1 MLLAMVFGFCG
12 WNVSAPDSIARA
24 TGLQPA
30 ACAAWMRGPSS
41 DTRPRSISSRYAF
54 QTLGRIVPPA
64 TGTTVCFGSRQPSC
78 SAISKP
84 WVLAPSV

>member
-1 MLLAMVFGFCG
+1 MLEAE
-12 WNVSAPDSIARA
+12 
-24 TGLQPA
+24 
-30 ACAAWMRGPSS
+30 SS
-41 DTRPRSISSRYAF
+41 TRPRRTSSRYAF

-64 TGTTVCFGSRQPSC
+64 TGITVCFGSRQPSC